1 MIAGLATARL
11 ALRPL
16 APADEALYV
25 ALYTD
30 PATLRHVLAPLAPAA
45 ARRGFAAALAGLG
58 TGEGQRGFWVMQ
70 ARDGRALGLIGLHRD
85 APGEAEVGVVLP
97 PAWQG
102 RGLATEAIAALAD
115 HAFGA
120 LALVRLHTRHD
131 HDHALASGLMAGLG
145 FERVAAVA
153 GRRGWRWQLTPARWA
168 AVRAQ
173 AVRDNPP
180 PLPLP

>member
-1 MIAGLATARL
+1 MIATLATARL
-11 ALRPL
+11 LLRPL
-16 APADEALYV
+16 GPDDEALYV

-30 PATLRHVLAPLAPAA
+30 PATLRHVLAPQAPAA

-58 TGEGQRGFWVMQ
+58 SDEGQRGFWVMQ

-85 APGEAEVGVVLP
+85 GPGAAEVGVVLP

-102 RGLATEAIAALAD
+102 LGLATEAIAALAD
-115 HAFGA
+115 HAFATLG
-120 LALVRLHTRHD
+120 LARLHTRHD
-131 HDHALASGLMAGLG
+131 HDHALAAGLMARLG
-145 FERVAAVA
+145 FERVAAAA
-153 GRRGWRWQLTPARWA
+153 GRRGWRGQLTPARWA